1 MSDLG
6 EADRYLLE
14 QIQRGDSEGWTQLVE
29 RYQGRLTAFARKQ
42 LNATDAED
50 VVQDS
55 FLSFLTSLHR
65 FRQDASL
72 ETFLFTIL
80 RRRIIDRFRSSGRA
94 SVCSLQDQLSSLGD
108 DRAASVESIVPSAE
122 PSASWYARRDEER
135 DVQKNALGDALRA
148 LTRHMKESL
157 NFRDLKVAEM
167 VFYAQLRNKDIAARM
182 QMTEQQIALMK
193 HRFIQRMRDAL
204 PDDARTTSTD
214 ESGLE
219 ILLTKAWESCR
230 PSCPKRSVVGRYVLG
245 TLDDEWHDFVD
256 FHINTLGC
264 RMCQANLDDLS
275 DQTQKSNAASVQ
287 HRIIDSTIGFLSRAE
302 QDGQ

>member
-14 QIQRGDSEGWTQLVE
+14 QIQRGDSDGWTQLVG

-42 LNATDAED
+42 LNVTDAED

-94 SVCSLQDQLSSLGD
+94 SVCSLQDELSSSD
-108 DRAASVESIVPSAE
+108 ANRPVSVESIVPSAE

-135 DVQKNALGDALRA
+135 DVQKNALGEALRE
-148 LTRHMKESL
+148 LTRRMKESL
-157 NFRDLKVAEM
+157 NFRDLKVCEM
-167 VFYAQLRNKDIAARM
+167 VFYAQLRNKDIASRM

-193 HRFIQRMRDAL
+193 HRFIQRISDAL
-204 PDDARTTSTD
+204 SDDARRTSTD

-230 PSCPKRSVVGRYVLG
+230 PSCPKRSAVGRYVLG
-245 TLDDEWHDFVD
+245 TLDEEWRDFID
-256 FHINTLGC
+256 FHIKTLGC
-264 RMCQANLDDLS
+264 RMCHANLDDLS
-275 DQTQKSNAASVQ
+275 DQTKTANSDSVQ
-287 HRIIDSTIGFLSRAE
+287 RRIIDSTIGFLSRASN
-302 QDGQ
+302 G

>member
-1 MSDLG
+1 MSDLA

-14 QIQRGDSEGWTQLVE
+14 QIQRGESDGWTQLVA

-50 VVQDS
+50 VVQDA

-94 SVCSLQDQLSSLGD
+94 SVCSLQEELSLSSD
-108 DRAASVESIVPSAE
+108 DRGASVESIIPSAE

-135 DVQKNALGDALRA
+135 DVQETALGDALRK
-148 LTRHMKESL
+148 LTRRMKESL

-167 VFYAQLRNKDIAARM
+167 IFYAQLRNKDIAARM

-193 HRFIQRMRDAL
+193 HRFIQRISAAL
-204 PDDARTTSTD
+204 PDDARKTSTD
-214 ESGLE
+214 KSGFE
-219 ILLTKAWESCR
+219 ILLTKTWESCR
-230 PSCPKRSVVGRYVLG
+230 PSCPKRSVVGRFVLG
-245 TLDDEWHDFVD
+245 TLDEEWQEFLA
-256 FHINTLGC
+256 FHIQILGC

-275 DQTQKSNAASVQ
+275 DQTQKSSTDSIQ
-287 HRIIDSTIGFLSRAE
+287 RRIIDSTIGFLSRASKS
-302 QDGQ
+302 